1 MSRVP
6 YGHEVIQLVER
17 LAPKQL
23 AMEGDRIGL
32 QIGTLNKPVRK
43 VMIALDVLEDVV
55 AEAINQRVDLI
66 IAHHPPLYRP
76 LKQLLTDDGHGRTIA
91 ACIKHDIAVYAA
103 HTNLDVA
110 FGGVNDW
117 LAEALGLSETAVLV
131 PTYTEPLKKL
141 VVYVPASHA
150 EAVRA
155 ALGDA
160 GAGHIGR
167 YSHCTF
173 NSHGIGTFL
182 PEEGAQPFIGEQ
194 GKLEE
199 VEEVRIETIVPTSLE
214 RNVIQAMLAAH
225 PYEEVAYD
233 LYPLDNEGRR
243 FGLGR
248 IGRLPQPV
256 TLRAFA
262 EQVKTAFSVPA
273 VRVVGR
279 LDDLVQT
286 VAVLGGD
293 GNKFVAAA
301 ASAGADVYVTG
312 DVYYHTAHDAQALGL
327 RLVDPGHN
335 VEKVMKQGLARYLM
349 AELRKRQWETDVIAS
364 SVHTDPFQF
373 I

>member
-1 MSRVP
+1 MSRIP
-6 YGHEVIQLVER
+6 YGYEVIQLFEQ
-17 LAPKQL
+17 LAPKSL

-32 QIGTLNKPVRK
+32 QIGTLNKPVKK
-43 VMIALDVLEDVV
+43 VMVALDVLEDVI
-55 AEAINQRVDLI
+55 AEAIDQQVDLI

-76 LKQLLTDDGHGRTIA
+76 LKQLLTDDGHGRMIA
-91 ACIKHDIAVYAA
+91 ACVKHDIAVYAA

-110 FGGVNDW
+110 AGGLNDW
-117 LAEALGLSETAVLV
+117 LAEALGLHETTVLV
-131 PTYTEPLKKL
+131 PTYTEALKKL
-141 VVYVPASHA
+141 VVYVPTSHA

-155 ALGDA
+155 AIGDA

-173 NSHGIGTFL
+173 NSRGIGTFL

-194 GKLEE
+194 GRLEE
-199 VEEVRIETIVPTSLE
+199 VEEVRIETIVPASLE
-214 RNVIQAMLAAH
+214 RQVIEAMLAAH

-233 LYPLDNEGRR
+233 IYPLDNEGRR

-327 RLVDPGHN
+327 HLVDPGHN
-335 VEKVMKQGLARYLM
+335 VEKVMKQGVARYLT
-349 AELRKRQWETDVIAS
+349 AELTKRQWEAEVIVS
-364 SVHTDPFQF
+364 NVHTDPFQF
-373 I
+373 V

>member
-6 YGHEVIQLVER
+6 YGYEIVQLIEQ

-23 AMEGDRIGL
+23 AMKDDPIGL
-32 QIGTLNKPVRK
+32 QIGTLNKPVKK
-43 VMIALDVLEDVV
+43 VMVALDVLEEVV
-55 AEAINQRVDLI
+55 AEAANEQVDLI

-76 LKQLLTDDGHGRTIA
+76 LKRLLTDDGHGRMIA
-91 ACIKHDIAVYAA
+91 ACLNYGIAVYAA

-110 FGGVNDW
+110 AGGVNDW
-117 LAEALGLSETAVLV
+117 LAEALGLHHPTVLV

-141 VVYVPASHA
+141 VVYVPVTHA
-150 EAVRA
+150 EAVRKA
-155 ALGDA
+155 VGDA

-173 NSHGIGTFL
+173 NSRGIGTFL
-182 PEEGAQPFIGEQ
+182 PEEGAQPFIGAQ
-194 GKLEE
+194 GRLEE
-199 VEEVRIETIVPTSLE
+199 VEEVRIETIVPTALE
-214 RNVIQAMLAAH
+214 REVVQAMLAVH

-248 IGRLPQPV
+248 IGRLPQPM
-256 TLRAFA
+256 TLRALA
-262 EQVKTAFSVPA
+262 ERVKTVFSVPA

-279 LDDLVQT
+279 LDDVVQT

-327 RLVDPGHN
+327 RLIDPGHHIEN
-335 VEKVMKQGLARYLM
+335 IMKEGVARYLT
-349 AELRKRQWETDVIAS
+349 AELAKRQWDVEVFAS
-364 SVHTDPFQF
+364 RVHTDPFQF
-373 I
+373 V

>member
-6 YGHEVIQLVER
+6 YGYEIIQLLEQ

-32 QIGTLNKPVRK
+32 QIGTLNKPVKK

-55 AEAINQRVDLI
+55 VEAIDQQVDLI

-76 LKQLLTDDGHGRTIA
+76 LKQLLTDDGHGRMIA

-110 FGGVNDW
+110 DGGLNDW
-117 LAEALGLSETAVLV
+117 LAEALGLNDTAVLV

-141 VVYVPASHA
+141 VVYVPVTHA

-173 NSHGIGTFL
+173 NSRGVGTFL
-182 PEEGAQPFIGEQ
+182 PHEGARPFIGEQ
-194 GKLEE
+194 GRLEE
-199 VEEVRIETIVPTSLE
+199 VEEVRIETIVPASLE
-214 RNVIQAMLAAH
+214 REAIQAMLAVH

-233 LYPLDNEGRR
+233 IYPLDNEGRR

-256 TLRAFA
+256 TLGAFA

-327 RLVDPGHN
+327 HIIDPGHN
-335 VEKVMKQGLARYLM
+335 VEKIMKEGVARYLIT
-349 AELRKRQWETDVIAS
+349 ELSKRQWEAEVVAS

-373 I
+373 V